1 MIKYIIDL
9 LLNEGEIMKL
19 KFKARPQDWLIF
31 VLFAIILLYIVAI
44 AVLNIA
50 TLAGNPP
57 IGSELKSGNFGDLI
71 LFLLLHLSI

>member
-1 MIKYIIDL
+1 
-9 LLNEGEIMKL
+9 MKL

-57 IGSELKSGNFGDLI
+57 IGSELKSGNFWGFNPFPAFTFKYLANI
-71 LFLLLHLSI
+71 N